1 MALSGENTSQD
12 AKYLVDYLSEVI
24 KIVSSKVQDMENEN
38 KSLKE
43 KEMKFEKEL
52 NEKISE
58 AESYQ
63 SENTKLKEELQK
75 LQEKYEK
82 EQKRS
87 NLLEVENN
95 RNLDEL
101 KRLRKERN
109 ELLSKVEKTNV
120 TLKDKIKNIINNS

>member
-43 KEMKFEKEL
+43 KV
-52 NEKISE
+52 SE
-58 AESYQ
+58 VEGYE

-82 EQKRS
+82 EQKRA
-87 NLLEVENN
+87 NLLEVENS

-120 TLKDKIKNIINNS
+120 TLKDKIKNMINNS